1 MKYLFLILF
10 IVGCG
15 SNLTAFSV
23 DDNSFNIDHRI
34 VDWCK
39 IVGDYSSCLKVDDEK
54 KCEDKAAFSPVFDDI
69 AKDKNFLKRQHCIDN
84 EFDKF
89 TGQSCQSIEDAI
101 FGQGAWKKDKVF
113 EAYNDVLKCDKLL
126 SLVSVKSEEY
136 YYPNYEYKPT
146 PTPTPEYVPV
156 PLPLPENESN
166 NEGIFIKDIVEL

>member
-15 SNLTAFSV
+15 SNLVAFSV

-39 IVGDYSSCLKVDDEK
+39 VVGDYSSCLKVDDEK

-69 AKDKNFLKRQHCIDN
+69 ENDKNFLSRQHCIDN
-84 EFDKF
+84 ELDKF

-101 FGQGAWKKDKVF
+101 FGQESSSNQF
-113 EAYNDVLKCDKLL
+113 EPMEIYNVLKCDKLL

-146 PTPTPEYVPV
+146 PALEYVDV
-156 PLPLPENESN
+156 PLPLPTED
-166 NEGIFIKDIVEL
+166 EGNKDIDIEP